1 MHAVSANQI
10 ADILNFNV
18 TAFSR
23 KLFYQKNLS

>member
-10 ADILNFNV
+10 ADILNLNV

-23 KLFYQKNLS
+23 QLFYQKNLS